1 LGDRPGSFDQVGRS
15 DDHLSALAIATGRSL
30 IGSDRRSVNRM
41 THCNGG
47 AEVEFDDEYH
57 RQYREIV
64 RKMRAHPKPEL
75 KLIHGDMEPGSSKA
89 HAQVELKVIQGSRI
103 DAMWCR
109 LMLEPESLTFEEF
122 EFYTEV
128 VFREF
133 LTPSDEM
140 EMMERRSSYRVRTD
154 PSLEAKLLQAIL
166 VSDMEESNRL
176 SEILIRRNALN
187 LKVINGK
194 KR

>member
-1 LGDRPGSFDQVGRS
+1 
-15 DDHLSALAIATGRSL
+15 
-30 IGSDRRSVNRM
+30 M

-89 HAQVELKVIQGSRI
+89 HAQVELKVIQGSRT

-109 LMLEPESLTFEEF
+109 LMLEPESLTFDEF

-166 VSDMEESNRL
+166 VGDTEESDRMC
-176 SEILIRRNALN
+176 EILKRQNALN
-187 LKVINGK
+187 LRVVDCRKV
-194 KR
+194 

>member
-1 LGDRPGSFDQVGRS
+1 
-15 DDHLSALAIATGRSL
+15 
-30 IGSDRRSVNRM
+30 M
-41 THCNGG
+41 
-47 AEVEFDDEYH
+47 EFDDEYH

-75 KLIHGDMEPGSSKA
+75 KLIHGDMGPSSSKA
-89 HAQVELKVIQGSRI
+89 QVPVELKVIQGSRT

-140 EMMERRSSYRVRTD
+140 EMMERRSSYRVRTA
-154 PSLEAKLLQAIL
+154 PSLEAKLLQATL
-166 VSDMEESNRL
+166 VGDTEEWNRVR
-176 SEILIRRNALN
+176 EILERRNALN
-187 LKVINGK
+187 LRVVDCRKV
-194 KR
+194 

>member
-1 LGDRPGSFDQVGRS
+1 
-15 DDHLSALAIATGRSL
+15 
-30 IGSDRRSVNRM
+30 M
-41 THCNGG
+41 
-47 AEVEFDDEYH
+47 EFDDEYH

-75 KLIHGDMEPGSSKA
+75 KLIHGDMEPSLAKGLA
-89 HAQVELKVIQGSRI
+89 PVELKVIQGSRT

-109 LMLEPESLTFEEF
+109 LMIEPESLTFEEF

-140 EMMERRSSYRVRTD
+140 EMMERRSSYRVRTA
-154 PSLEAKLLQAIL
+154 PSLEAKLFQATL
-166 VSDMEESNRL
+166 VGDTEEWSRVR
-176 SEILIRRNALN
+176 EILERRNALN
-187 LKVINGK
+187 LKVVDCRK
-194 KR
+194 V

>member
-1 LGDRPGSFDQVGRS
+1 
-15 DDHLSALAIATGRSL
+15 
-30 IGSDRRSVNRM
+30 M
-41 THCNGG
+41 
-47 AEVEFDDEYH
+47 EFDDEYH

-75 KLIHGDMEPGSSKA
+75 KLIHGDMEPSSSKA
-89 HAQVELKVIQGSRI
+89 QVSVKLKVIQGCRT

-140 EMMERRSSYRVRTD
+140 KMMERRSSYRVRTD
-154 PSLEAKLLQAIL
+154 PSLGAKLLQAIL
-166 VSDMEESNRL
+166 VGDTEELNRV
-176 SEILIRRNALN
+176 SEILERQNALN
-187 LKVINGK
+187 LRVVDCRKV
-194 KR
+194 